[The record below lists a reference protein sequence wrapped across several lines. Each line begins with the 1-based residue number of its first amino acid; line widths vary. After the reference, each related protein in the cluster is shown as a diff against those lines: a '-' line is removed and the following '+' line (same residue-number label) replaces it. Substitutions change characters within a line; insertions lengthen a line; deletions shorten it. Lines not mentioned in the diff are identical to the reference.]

1 MRLYRLF
8 AVASTLIMTSL
19 TLSCAENVSTATNDS
34 LAVSTEKTQPPEDS
48 IDNDQT
54 MTEMS
59 VRDRFRVSMRSN
71 ANPLPLNR
79 IHSWT
84 VHLETPDGK
93 AIENAEIGV
102 YGGMPMHKHGLP
114 TKPRMTENLGGGDYT
129 IDGIKFSMSGRW
141 ELFLIITV
149 DGKRDKATFKI
160 DLP

>member
-1 MRLYRLF
+1 MRLYKLF
-8 AVASTLIMTSL
+8 VVASTLIMASL
-19 TLSCAENVSTATNDS
+19 TLSCAENVLTATNDNQ
-34 LAVSTEKTQPPEDS
+34 AVSSEIKQPSEDS
-48 IDNDQT
+48 IDHDQT
-54 MTEMS
+54 ITRMS

-84 VHLETPDGK
+84 VHLEDPDGK

-141 ELFLIITV
+141 ELLLIITV

>member
-1 MRLYRLF
+1 
-8 AVASTLIMTSL
+8 
-19 TLSCAENVSTATNDS
+19 
-34 LAVSTEKTQPPEDS
+34 
-48 IDNDQT
+48 
-54 MTEMS
+54 
-59 VRDRFRVSMRSN
+59 MRSN

-84 VHLETPDGK
+84 VHLEYPDGK

-141 ELFLIITV
+141 ELLLIITV
-149 DGKRDKATFKI
+149 DGKRDKAKFNI

>member
-8 AVASTLIMTSL
+8 AVASALILTLL
-19 TLSCAENVSTATNDS
+19 TLSCAENVSTATDDN
-34 LAVSTEKTQPPEDS
+34 LAVSTEKKQPPEGG
-48 IDNDQT
+48 IDHDQT
-54 MTEMS
+54 ITTMS
-59 VRDRFRVSMRSN
+59 VRNWFRVSMSSN

-84 VHLETPDGK
+84 VHLEYPDGK
-93 AIENAEIGV
+93 AIENAKIGV

-141 ELFLIITV
+141 ELLLIITV
-149 DGKRDKATFKI
+149 DGKRDKAKFNI